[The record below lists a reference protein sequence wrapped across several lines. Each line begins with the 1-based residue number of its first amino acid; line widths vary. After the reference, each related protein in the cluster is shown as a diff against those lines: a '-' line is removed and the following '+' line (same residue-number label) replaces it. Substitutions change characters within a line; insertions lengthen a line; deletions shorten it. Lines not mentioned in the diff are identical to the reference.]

1 MELRRLLGTLVGYAF
16 AAVAVTAALGGLAT
30 AVSAALAGVTAGR
43 VFLTLSLFGLAMCA
57 GFTGY
62 FVLRATRGTILP
74 IDPDRSPASIFTR
87 GGGGGG
93 GL

>member
-1 MELRRLLGTLVGYAF
+1 MALRRLLGTVVGYAF
-16 AAVAVTAALGGLAT
+16 LAVAFGAALGGLAM
-30 AVSAALAGVTAGR
+30 AGSAVLGGVSAGKAFV
-43 VFLTLSLFGLAMCA
+43 TLSLFGLSMCTW
-57 GFTGY
+57 FSGY
-62 FVLRATRGTILP
+62 FLLRATRGTVLP

>member
-1 MELRRLLGTLVGYAF
+1 MELRTLLATVVGYAF
-16 AAVAVTAALGGLAT
+16 LAVALGAALGGFAMAGS
-30 AVSAALAGVTAGR
+30 AVLGGVTVGKAF
-43 VFLTLSLFGLAMCA
+43 VTLSLFGLAMCTW
-57 GFTGY
+57 FSGY
-62 FVLRATRGTILP
+62 FVLRATRGTVLP